1 MEREVYN
8 MWLLVLI
15 LSIKSQMPTWYWVLF
30 TIITIVKPLFIEP
43 IKFQVYKDVYD
54 KTHK

>member
-1 MEREVYN
+1 
-8 MWLLVLI
+8 
-15 LSIKSQMPTWYWVLF
+15 MPTWYWVLF